1 MRFSRIAVL
10 IVFLVSLALPLTASA
25 QPSVTYDSGIQV
37 QNQGTDTAAIVVTF
51 YDSTTGDPV
60 SGSTINETITVA
72 EGSKTFFPLGTLAD
86 GFSGSAVISSDQP
99 VVAISNMLL
108 TESGGAQWAF
118 GGASYGGFSAG
129 ATTVSLPL
137 IMRENSGFSTWFN
150 VQNTGASDATV
161 NITYSNGATEGPTTI
176 KAGAAHTYEQSAN
189 TDLPIGFVGSATIT
203 SNQPVVATVVELG
216 LTTVFAYNGF
226 TGSSENVV
234 MPLVNANNSGFI
246 TGIQIQNSG
255 ASSTDVTV
263 AYTPSTAGTA
273 CTETKT
279 IAGGESATFALYSF
293 SLSGDPDPGSD
304 TCVFGETF
312 IGSAEVSANSASQPL
327 VAIVN
332 QLNLGANKGASY
344 SGFDPANGTD
354 TVAMPLI
361 MDRNSDYWTG
371 FAVVNVGT
379 ASTSVSCSFSNSTH
393 TESATLDAGEALTA
407 LQDGVLAD
415 GYVGSAT
422 CTAGSGGSIVGIV
435 NELNNVLSGD
445 AFLVYNAFNQ

>member
-10 IVFLVSLALPLTASA
+10 FVLLLSLALPLTASA

-37 QNQGTDTAAIVVTF
+37 QNQGTDTAAIVVT
-51 YDSTTGDPV
+51 YYNQDGSVADSV
-60 SGSTINETITVA
+60 NATITVT
-72 EGSKTFFPLGTLAD
+72 EGSRTFFPLDNLAD

-108 TESGGAQWAF
+108 TESGGGQWAF

-161 NITYSNGATEGPTTI
+161 NITYSNGATEPARTI
-176 KAGAAHTYEQSAN
+176 AAGAAYTYDQSAN
-189 TDLPIGFVGSATIT
+189 TDLPSGFVGSATIT
-203 SNQPVVATVVELG
+203 SDQPVVATVVELG

-226 TGSSENVV
+226 TGASANVA
-234 MPLVNANNSGFI
+234 MPLVNANNSGYI

-255 ASSTDVTV
+255 SSSTEVTV
-263 AYTPSTAGTA
+263 AYTPSTDGTA

-279 IAGGESATFALYSF
+279 VAAGESDTFALFAFTYT
-293 SLSGDPDPGSD
+293 GDPNPGTTD
-304 TCVFGETF
+304 CVFGETF
-312 IGSAEVSANSASQPL
+312 VGSAEASASEPL

-344 SGFDPANGTD
+344 SGFDPASGTD

-361 MDRNSDYWTG
+361 MDRNSNYWTG
-371 FAVVNVGT
+371 FSVVNVGT
-379 ASTSVSCSFSNSTH
+379 ASTSVNCSFANSTH
-393 TESATLDAGEALTA
+393 TNSATLDPGEALTA
-407 LQDGVLAD
+407 LQLNQLAD

-422 CTAGSGGSIVGIV
+422 CVAGSGGSIVGIV
-435 NELNNVLSGD
+435 NELNTVLSGD